1 MAFSQNG
8 PRAVCIM
15 SANGAISNV
24 TLRQPATSGGT
35 VTYEV
40 CEIANNF
47 SLSFPLTEVKLQFL
61 RHANYNWKC
70 YKHLNIFGV
79 CNCIGIDMTIKRYS

>member
-1 MAFSQNG
+1 
-8 PRAVCIM
+8 M

-47 SLSFPLTEVKLQFL
+47 SLTFPLSVEKLQFL

-70 YKHLNIFGV
+70 YKRLNIFGV